1 MGMQRFLEAQEGS
14 YDTALREISDG
25 RKMSHWMWY
34 IFPQLKGLGRSYMAD
49 YYGLDGWKETEAYW
63 SDGTLRARLT
73 EITAELL
80 NHTDETATEIFGS
93 IDAMK
98 LRSCMTLFEKVT
110 GEELFGKVLDAFFD
124 GRRDEITLSMLE
136 DEASGR

>member
-1 MGMQRFLEAQEGS
+1 MGMQRFLEAQEDS

-25 RKMSHWMWY
+25 CKMSHWMWY

-49 YYGLDGWKETEAYW
+49 YYGLDGWKEAEAYW
-63 SDGTLRARLT
+63 SEGTLRARLI
-73 EITAELL
+73 EITTELL

-124 GRRDEITLSMLE
+124 GRRDEMTLRMLE